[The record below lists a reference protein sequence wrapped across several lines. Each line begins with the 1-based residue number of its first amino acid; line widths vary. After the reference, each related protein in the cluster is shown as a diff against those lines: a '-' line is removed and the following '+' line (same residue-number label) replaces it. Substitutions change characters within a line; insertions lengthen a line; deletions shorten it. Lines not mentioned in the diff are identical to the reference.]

1 MIPRSSHSAAEQVL
15 ELQVVTIDHMASGR
29 KIRAVEEISFKVGL
43 GERFV
48 LMGRSGCGKTTLLKA
63 VGGFIQPNQGNIIL
77 NGKSIKKPG
86 PDRMIIWQDL
96 DQLLPW
102 KTVEENVA
110 YALVMK
116 GFRKKEALTIAN
128 EWLERVGLGQSSKR
142 YPHELSGGMK
152 QRTAIARGFA
162 AKPQLLLMDEPFS
175 ALDALTRHR
184 LQDELIALQEK
195 FQVSVLFVSHD
206 VNEAVRVGTHIL
218 VLSPAPGKVLVEY
231 SAKTPH
237 LKKQILE
244 QIFKE
249 KDKHA

>member
-1 MIPRSSHSAAEQVL
+1 MISRSSHSTTEQVL
-15 ELQVVTIDHMASGR
+15 ELQGVNIDHMAFGR
-29 KIRAVEEISFKVGL
+29 KIRAVEEISFKVAL

-77 NGKSIKKPG
+77 NGKLIKKPG
-86 PDRMIIWQDL
+86 PDRMIVWQDL

-110 YALVMK
+110 YPLVMN
-116 GFRKKEALTIAN
+116 GFRKKEALMIAN
-128 EWLERVGLGQSSKR
+128 EWLERVGLGQSPKR

-175 ALDALTRHR
+175 ALDALTRHK
-184 LQDELIALQEK
+184 LQ
-195 FQVSVLFVSHD
+195 
-206 VNEAVRVGTHIL
+206 
-218 VLSPAPGKVLVEY
+218 
-231 SAKTPH
+231 
-237 LKKQILE
+237 
-244 QIFKE
+244 
-249 KDKHA
+249 